1 MSASGDIARRPDAV
15 EAADVALRRA
25 QAFLRL
31 VRGEADDVDKSLW
44 GSPAGKR
51 HLAKRIVEAIPRHR
65 VYVEPFAGGAQVFWA
80 KEPSA
85 VEVLAD
91 RDPDIAFAFRFVK
104 GLTPTKLARLKRK
117 SWVGDA
123 DRFKKLLDSKPDD
136 DLERFYRFA
145 YLAHFSFN
153 KLRRG
158 TMPDKHV
165 GVEARFIDRLEKFAP
180 RLKNVMVRCAD
191 YEDVVDEFD
200 EEDAFFFLDP
210 PYPGYEAEVGHD
222 DWDEDQFGD
231 VLRGIEGHFLVTY
244 GTRSDTEKLFK
255 GFHVERWRHTS
266 GVGAHQGQGLRKSV
280 TLVATNYR
288 LHKAD
293 AREDRQMQLPNITA
307 ASPVEKTIWGSPAG
321 KKRLAARLVKLIPAH
336 KVYVEPFAGS
346 GAVFFEKEP
355 AETEVLGDADPEI
368 AFAFQALATL
378 TDDDL
383 DALQKK
389 DWIGRERTFRALQ
402 DARPRSKTE
411 KLYRFL
417 YLSHFSYGK
426 LRGKSYNPNAEGVE
440 ARTIDRIEKY
450 RERLRAAKVR
460 SAHYADVVKEFDGK
474 DTFFFLDPP
483 YPGHDVEVGEDR
495 FDEAEFRKVL
505 EGIKGKFLVTYGTR
519 GELDTSGFHV
529 RKIRTPRT
537 IRTMHGVGGPKTLPQ
552 LLIANYAIT
561 EKALGPYALDE
572 VEAAVELTSDAATDL
587 DHARALVK
595 ALAAE
600 VDEPSIVTLACEL
613 DRIDGASDERAAAL
627 ARELLP
633 IGDRLA
639 PALEAVPGAAG
650 ALREA
655 TPVIEELAKAQWSRA
670 FINDLRDDAFLY
682 IEPGGEKD
690 EDGKTV
696 PRSNRHFPFRDRNGD
711 VDVPHLRNAI
721 ARIPQSNAAGL
732 TADAKQKLQERA
744 RRLLDEAQDDE
755 AAVEKARIVPFQQW
769 GGSSKY
775 ARRLAERFPAHK
787 RYVEPFCGA
796 AAVFFVKGPAQEEVL
811 ADADPDVVFALRFI
825 QRLDEASFAA
835 LERFSWRVSRAG
847 FERARSC
854 EPGSDAERFWKF
866 VYGRVSTW
874 GAKPDMGGFASI
886 HDGQTYDL
894 DDLWPFHER
903 LQNTRLVTQDWK
915 KTLADHD
922 GPETLFF
929 IDPPYE
935 EEWAVANGVPAEEIA
950 EAVSKLKG
958 QYVVAYTDSA
968 DARRALA
975 KLGRPFTLRVPEGR
989 GAGHWQKRSR
999 LFVASPGLQKADDVE
1014 WADPG
1019 GSTAGQ
1025 APARLS
1031 VVLDKRIP
1039 LLKTGEERYVLGV
1052 VLEPETV
1059 DAQKDIYSAAEVR
1072 EAAHR
1077 FMEEYQNVGLMH
1089 RDLVNGRVK
1098 ILESYVA
1105 PAPFE
1110 IDGVAVKKGT
1120 WLLAV
1125 RVLDDGLWKQVKDGE
1140 LTGLSIGGSAIRS
1153 TAT

>member
-1 MSASGDIARRPDAV
+1 MGASGDNARRPDPV

-31 VRGEADDVDKSLW
+31 IRGEADDVDKSLW

-85 VEVLAD
+85 VEVIAD

-104 GLTPTKLARLKRK
+104 NLTPAKLARLKRK

-123 DRFKKLLDSKPDD
+123 ERFKKLLDSKPDD
-136 DLERFYRFA
+136 DVDRFYRFA

-158 TMPDKHV
+158 TMPEKHM

-180 RLKNVMVRCAD
+180 RLKNVVVRCAD
-191 YEDVVDEFD
+191 YEGVVDEFD

-222 DWDEDQFGD
+222 DWDEDRFGD
-231 VLRGIEGHFLVTY
+231 VLRGVDGRFLVTY
-244 GTRSDTEKLFK
+244 GTRSETQDLFK

-280 TLVATNYR
+280 TLIATNYR
-288 LHKAD
+288 LRKD
-293 AREDRQMQLPNITA
+293 DQREDRQMQLPNIAA

-321 KKRLAARLVKLIPAH
+321 KKRLAARLVTLIPAH

-355 AETEVLGDADPEI
+355 AETEVLSDADPEI

-378 TDDDL
+378 TDDEL
-383 DALQKK
+383 DALRKK
-389 DWIGRERTFRALQ
+389 DWIGRERVFRALQ
-402 DARPRSKTE
+402 DARPRGKME

-483 YPGHDVEVGEDR
+483 YPGHDVEVGEDV
-495 FDEAEFRKVL
+495 FDEVEFRKVL
-505 EGIKGKFLVTYGTR
+505 DGIKGKFLVTYGTR

-561 EKALGPYALDE
+561 EKAFGPYALDE
-572 VEAAVELTSDAATDL
+572 VEAAVELSGDAAADL

-600 VDEPSIVTLACEL
+600 ADEPSIVALACEL

-639 PALEAVPGAAG
+639 PALDAVPGAAG

-655 TPVIEELAKAQWSRA
+655 MPVLEELAKAQWSRA

-711 VDVPHLRNAI
+711 VDAPHLRNAI

-744 RRLLDEAQDDE
+744 RRMLEEAQAE
-755 AAVEKARIVPFQQW
+755 VEKTRQIPFQQW
-769 GGSSKY
+769 GGSAKY
-775 ARRLAERFPAHK
+775 ARRLAERLPEHK
-787 RYVEPFCGA
+787 CYVEPFCGA
-796 AAVFFVKGPAQEEVL
+796 AAVFYAKAPATEEVL
-811 ADADPDVVFALRFI
+811 ADADPEVAFAHRFL
-825 QRLDEASFAA
+825 QKLDEPAMTA
-835 LERFSWRVSRAG
+835 LAKLQWKVSRTG
-847 FERARSC
+847 FEKARAC
-854 EPGSDAERFWKF
+854 EPSSEAERFWK
-866 VYGRVSTW
+866 VAYGRLCTW
-874 GAKPDMGGFASI
+874 GAKPNMGGYATI
-886 HDGQTYDL
+886 NDGRTYDL
-894 DDLWPFHER
+894 DELWKFHDR
-903 LQNTRLVTQDWK
+903 LHGARIVTQDWK

-922 GPETLFF
+922 DPDTLFF
-929 IDPPYE
+929 IDPPYAG
-935 EEWAVANGVPAEEIA
+935 EWAVGDGIPPEEIA
-950 EAVSKLKG
+950 AVVSKLKG
-958 QYVVAYTDSA
+958 QYIVAYTDSA
-968 DARRALA
+968 EARRALVNA
-975 KLGRPFTLRVPEGR
+975 GRPFKMRIAEGR
-989 GAGHWQKRSR
+989 GAGKWQKRSR
-999 LFVASPGLQKADDVE
+999 LFVASADVRKLDDVE
-1014 WADPG
+1014 WIDPD
-1019 GSTAGQ
+1019 TAG
-1025 APARLS
+1025 AEPSRTIS
-1031 VVLDKRIP
+1031 VALDKRIP

-1110 IDGVAVKKGT
+1110 IDGVAVKRGT

-1125 RVLDDGLWKQVKDGE
+1125 RVLDDELWKQVKDGE